1 MIDRYMYYICLYI
14 VINYLVEE
22 DCASTVDDQEKNVN
36 ILDPCARVCRTCMH
50 VFK

>member
-14 VINYLVEE
+14 VINYLVE

-36 ILDPCARVCRTCMH
+36 ILDPCAQVCRTCMH